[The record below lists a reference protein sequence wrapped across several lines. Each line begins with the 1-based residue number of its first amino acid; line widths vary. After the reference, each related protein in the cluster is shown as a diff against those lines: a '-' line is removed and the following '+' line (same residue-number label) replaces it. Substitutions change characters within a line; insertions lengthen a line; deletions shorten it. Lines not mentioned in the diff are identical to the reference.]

1 MPILWGLKALITEAA
16 EGASRIVTK
25 PVTVTN
31 SVVYTFINIC
41 KKDIEHETQNT
52 DQQQILMDR
61 QRSSTSPD
69 EYEMI
74 MFTQNELLKHFIYK

>member
-41 KKDIEHETQNT
+41 KKDIDRETQNT
-52 DQQQILMDR
+52 DKLLMER
-61 QRSSTSPD
+61 QRCSTHP
-69 EYEMI
+69 
-74 MFTQNELLKHFIYK
+74 N

>member
-41 KKDIEHETQNT
+41 KKDIDHETQNT
-52 DQQQILMDR
+52 D
-61 QRSSTSPD
+61 
-69 EYEMI
+69 
-74 MFTQNELLKHFIYK
+74 KH

>member
-16 EGASRIVTK
+16 EGASCIVTK

-41 KKDIEHETQNT
+41 KKDIDHETQNI
-52 DQQQILMDR
+52 DRHQLLMDR
-61 QRSSTSPD
+61 QRCSTHPD
-69 EYEMI
+69 
-74 MFTQNELLKHFIYK
+74 

>member
-1 MPILWGLKALITEAA
+1 MKALITEAA

-41 KKDIEHETQNT
+41 KKDMDHETQNT
-52 DQQQILMDR
+52 D
-61 QRSSTSPD
+61 
-69 EYEMI
+69 
-74 MFTQNELLKHFIYK
+74 KH

>member
-41 KKDIEHETQNT
+41 KKDIDHETQNT
-52 DQQQILMDR
+52 D
-61 QRSSTSPD
+61 T
-69 EYEMI
+69 
-74 MFTQNELLKHFIYK
+74 H